1 MALNSCTMASLP
13 VAGICWKNS
22 SVIWSSPGAEF
33 FFSCLIAKFSSSWA
47 NSLLC
52 SDISVTG
59 ASFANRYAWFSSMS
73 QRSVRKHLSRSRSN
87 SIQSVLVDSLG
98 TVVQVDSVGSRSSVV
113 QFHPVDSSVSVG
125 SVSLSQLSSATLR
138 RQSQNAAAWTVK
150 RNSWCRRLYTPLCR
164 HSFCV
169 EGAYIAMYLKFSNSF
184 GWRKVSTH

>member
-1 MALNSCTMASLP
+1 M
-13 VAGICWKNS
+13 
-22 SVIWSSPGAEF
+22 
-33 FFSCLIAKFSSSWA
+33 
-47 NSLLC
+47 
-52 SDISVTG
+52 TG

-73 QRSVRKHLSRSRSN
+73 QRSVRKHLSRSRSI

-150 RNSWCRRLYTPLCR
+150 RNS
-164 HSFCV
+164 
-169 EGAYIAMYLKFSNSF
+169 
-184 GWRKVSTH
+184 